1 MERSDADGIE
11 AAIPPKATTAQWLIV
26 GLLVFSAMINYVD
39 RQSTNVISPM
49 LTKTFGLSGEQWGWA
64 NAIFA
69 LAYIFTS
76 ALGGIW
82 VDRVGARK
90 GLLISTAV
98 WSLAA
103 AGHSLANGFGG
114 LCFWRVMLAVGEGP
128 GGACLLKGI
137 RQSLPPRLHDTGIGL
152 VGAGTLLGALLAPI
166 LVAPL
171 AEGLGWQAAFIIT
184 AGLGFLWI
192 PLWVLAT
199 RSDAG
204 RALDPKPQA
213 TGLATTPARG
223 LDFRS
228 TGIWATM
235 VAIFFTVPPTVFTL
249 SFLALYLS
257 ETFGLPVKSLAG
269 LQWQPF
275 LAMDLG
281 QLTAAAVLPRLM
293 RSGWSPY
300 SARRLVVVAGFGC
313 SALMLLVS
321 VAPNLMLAMTWLNVA
336 RFFFQFAYVALL
348 AYGISCVPAEQS
360 GRMNGLMN
368 ACFGLC
374 NFVFNPLIGKLA
386 DLYHHDYRIV
396 LIMVS
401 LSPLVGLAA
410 WLGLSQRHARRT
422 TERAERLEPEPAIG

>member
-1 MERSDADGIE
+1 MERSGAE
-11 AAIPPKATTAQWLIV
+11 RVRQAPSPKVTTAQWLIV

-49 LTKTFGLSGEQWGWA
+49 LIKSFHMSAEQWGWV
-64 NAIFA
+64 NSIFA

-103 AGHSLANGFGG
+103 AGHSLATGFKS
-114 LCFWRVMLAVGEGP
+114 LCFWRVMLAAGEGP

-137 RQSLPPRLHDTGIGL
+137 RQSLPPRLQDSGIGL

-171 AEGLGWQAAFIIT
+171 ADKLGWQAAFIIT
-184 AGLGFLWI
+184 AALGFIWI
-192 PLWVLAT
+192 PLWIAAT
-199 RSDAG
+199 RSQAG
-204 RALDPKPQA
+204 QALDPKPVA
-213 TGLATTPARG
+213 PGDVAVPSRG

-235 VAIFFTVPPTVFTL
+235 VAIFFTIPPTVFTL

-257 ETFGLPVKSLAG
+257 DTFGLPVKSLAA

-281 QLTAAAVLPRLM
+281 QLVAAALLPTLM
-293 RSGWSPY
+293 RSGWSPL
-300 SARRLVVVAGFGC
+300 SARRLVMVAGFGG
-313 SALMLLVS
+313 STLMLLVS
-321 VAPNLMLAMTWLNVA
+321 TAPNLTMAMTWLNLA

-368 ACFGLC
+368 ACFGAC
-374 NFVFNPLIGKLA
+374 NFVFNPLIGKIA
-386 DLYHHDYRIV
+386 DVYNKDYRVV

-401 LSPLVGLAA
+401 LSPLIGLVA
-410 WLGLSQRHARRT
+410 WLALSQRAART
-422 TERAERLEPEPAIG
+422 GNGSLTPAHSTG